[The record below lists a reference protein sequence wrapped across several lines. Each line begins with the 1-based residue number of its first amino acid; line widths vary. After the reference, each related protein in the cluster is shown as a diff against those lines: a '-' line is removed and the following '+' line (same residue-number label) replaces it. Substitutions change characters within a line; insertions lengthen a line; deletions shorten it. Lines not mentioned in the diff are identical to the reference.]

1 MRLKPMHS
9 CGLIRHAAQ
18 ASLAVLL
25 FLLPCTR
32 AYAQLPAS
40 ADLPGIDRLPA
51 IQELPDPFLM
61 ANGQRVANAEDWSKR
76 REEIK
81 AMLLYYQYGHLAPP
95 VPIIAQET
103 SSRQLQAA
111 GAVERHLLIG
121 IGADKKVAFRLILT
135 IPDGRGPF
143 PVIVKGDLCWGRISE
158 AMVGAAVKRGYAV
171 AEFDRTEIAP
181 DSADRTKGVHALF
194 PDYDWSTLGA
204 WAWGFHR
211 TVDYLLKQDFVD
223 PKRIAITGH
232 SRGGKTALLAGAL
245 DERIALTA
253 PNDSGCGGAGCYR
266 VLGPKSE
273 DIGAIT
279 NRFPFWFHPRFKDFV
294 GQVEKMPFD
303 QHFLRAL
310 VAPRA
315 LLSTEALG
323 DLWAN
328 PMGTQVSYMAA
339 RQVFEFLA
347 AGGRTG
353 IHFREGKHD
362 QNAEDWDALLDFA
375 DLQLFGRQVDR
386 KFDKLAFPGAPRPY
400 SWSAPPAR

>member
-1 MRLKPMHS
+1 MNLRTIHS
-9 CGLIRHAAQ
+9 WRFLQSQ
-18 ASLAVLL
+18 AVLALPLLLLSLAH
-25 FLLPCTR
+25 
-32 AYAQLPAS
+32 AHAQPPVQAEF
-40 ADLPGIDRLPA
+40 PGVDRLPV
-51 IQELPDPFLM
+51 ISELPDPFLM
-61 ANGQRVANAEDWSKR
+61 ANGRRVASAEDWAKR
-76 REEIK
+76 REEIE

-95 VPIIAQET
+95 AAVTAQET
-103 SSRQLQAA
+103 SSRKVHAG
-111 GAVERHLLIG
+111 GAVERELLMG
-121 IGADKKVAFRLILT
+121 IGPDKKVTYRMILT
-135 IPDGRGPF
+135 IPDGKGPF

-158 AMVGAAVKRGYAV
+158 AMVAAAVKRAYAV

-181 DSADRTKGVHALF
+181 DSADRTKGVHALY
-194 PDYDWSTLGA
+194 PDSDWSTIGA

-211 TVDYLLKQDFVD
+211 TVDYLLRQDFVD
-223 PKRIAITGH
+223 PKRIVVTGH

-273 DIGAIT
+273 DIRAIT
-279 NRFPFWFHPRFKDFV
+279 DRFPFWFHPRFKDFV
-294 GQVEKMPFD
+294 GRVERMPFD

-328 PMGTQVSYMAA
+328 PMGTQVSYEAA
-339 RQVFEFLA
+339 RQVFGSLG
-347 AGGRTG
+347 AGERTG
-353 IHFREGKHD
+353 IHFREGKHE

-375 DLQLFGRQVDR
+375 DLQLFGRKVDR
-386 KFDKLAFPGAPRPY
+386 RFDKLAFPDAPRPY
-400 SWSAPPAR
+400 SWSAPRLR